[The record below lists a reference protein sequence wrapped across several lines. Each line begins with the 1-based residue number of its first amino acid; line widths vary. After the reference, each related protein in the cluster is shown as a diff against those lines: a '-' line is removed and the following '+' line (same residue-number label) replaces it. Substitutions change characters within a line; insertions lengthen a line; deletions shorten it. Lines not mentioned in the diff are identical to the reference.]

1 MILDTGAEIALSGL
15 LGAFIA
21 QILKF
26 IVYLIKNRHINFKIL
41 STTGGMP
48 SSHSAMVSALTTS
61 VGLVEGWWSQLFS
74 VSLAFSLVV
83 MYDAA
88 GVRLAAGRMAATL
101 NKLVEDIYEN
111 KGHTIT
117 KLKELLGHTP
127 KEVFAGAMLGIA
139 IGLYFHY
146 YLIKHM

>member
-1 MILDTGAEIALSGL
+1 MILNTGKEIAIAGFSA
-15 LGAFIA
+15 AFIA

-26 IVYLIKNRHINFKIL
+26 IVYLIKNKHINFKIL

-48 SSHSAMVSALTTS
+48 SSHSAAVTALTTS
-61 VGLVEGWWSQLFS
+61 VGLVEGFWSTIFS

-101 NKLVEDIYEN
+101 NKLIEDIYEN
-111 KGHTIT
+111 KGHTTT

-127 KEVFAGAMLGIA
+127 KEVLAGAMLGVA
-139 IGLYFHY
+139 IGMYLHY
-146 YLIKHM
+146 YLITH

>member
-1 MILDTGAEIALSGL
+1 MIILNTGKEVALAAVSAAL
-15 LGAFIA
+15 VA

-26 IVYLIKNRHINFKIL
+26 VVYLIKNKHINFKIL

-48 SSHSAMVSALTTS
+48 SSHSATVMALTTS
-61 VGLVEGWWSQLFS
+61 VGLVEGWSTLFS

-101 NKLVEDIYEN
+101 NKLIEDIYEN
-111 KGHTIT
+111 KGHTTT

-127 KEVFAGAMLGIA
+127 KEVLAGAMLGIA
-139 IGLYFHY
+139 IGIYLHY
-146 YLIKHM
+146 YLMGR